1 MLCLAFAW
9 LFLFLTS
16 LDIFFFKKQLFSLL
30 LKYARNYYA
39 CNIDQYA
46 SIDNDEYSLD
56 TDWMDYSSFHPVHA
70 LEDRAI
76 HSRFWKRPRHRHFWK
91 RSLVEPSMQNDN
103 TVKSVSKQL
112 QQQNKH

>member
-1 MLCLAFAW
+1 MRATL
-9 LFLFLTS
+9 
-16 LDIFFFKKQLFSLL
+16 INSLL
-30 LKYARNYYA
+30 CCFFIVLLGII
-39 CNIDQYA
+39 CLSSA